1 MIDKSILILFHI
13 TFDNFIWIVFII
25 FFLALFLFLEF
36 QCTILSFV
44 ISAVSIK
51 KKRSDQIIRL
61 HNTFWQHGET
71 RDKQFCATCTSIMFW
86 KQFCQDLKK
95 YSTSSRLKTQCLL
108 QTYITRDTALWVLP
122 GCRKAEF
129 FCVLR
134 QCNLAGVGRF
144 NRKSERSRQYRG
156 PFWVKI
162 TVRRFS
168 RI

>member
-1 MIDKSILILFHI
+1 M
-13 TFDNFIWIVFII
+13 NFIYHFFFNFIS
-25 FFLALFLFLEF
+25 FLRISVYHFEF
-36 QCTILSFV
+36 CYFYSFNK
-44 ISAVSIK
+44 K

-61 HNTFWQHGET
+61 DNTFWQHGET

-86 KQFCQDLKK
+86 KPFRQDLKK

-108 QTYITRDTALWVLP
+108 QTFITRDTALWVLL
-122 GCRKAEF
+122 GCRKAES